1 MNATI
6 LNGDYLKTA
15 NKISVENSVFSIDV
29 GVMKHIFTE
38 SALKPDFNST
48 NRFFKVQVNFFEVV
62 DFGSN
67 YFALEVMLPGIE

>member
-48 NRFFKVQVNFFEVV
+48 NRFFKV
-62 DFGSN
+62 
-67 YFALEVMLPGIE
+67 